1 MDARA
6 QAVAKIM
13 QRKINPEVNFKPPTV
28 DELAVMAVDRIMAPP
43 TEQPIIFDKSSTS
56 LHPPGTVVQATGR
69 ILRPPGKA
77 AVPSLLDE
85 VDSESEQDVASAFRV
100 APSSSK
106 LPEISDDDED
116 EPTASASSAAPKQ
129 KAPKPARA
137 PKAPKVPETEEE
149 KAERKRLKEEERAET
164 KRKDAIEMRRQLRVE
179 AGELRADALSAIDG
193 KVPLGGRWQDVDA
206 PTRLKRAKLVP
217 GALNVRI
224 KRKVLC
230 QDDYLP
236 PGLEHDEIGRT
247 VYVPSKAAKTAGDEQ
262 RAFLEAASHVKWRR
276 VGVAQQK
283 LSEYLAAKNA
293 AAAAAAA
300 GGA

>member
-1 MDARA
+1 
-6 QAVAKIM
+6 M

-43 TEQPIIFDKSSTS
+43 TEQSIIFDKSST
-56 LHPPGTVVQATGR
+56 HQPGTVVQATGR

-85 VDSESEQDVASAFRV
+85 VDSESEQDVALRV

-116 EPTASASSAAPKQ
+116 EPTTSASSAAPKQ

-149 KAERKRLKEEERAET
+149 KAERKRLKEEERAEK

-293 AAAAAAA
+293 AAA